1 MEALLFYFCRPGTGK
16 NRFFF
21 LPLSRRVNAFLSLH
35 LLFLSDILNISA
47 VATCDLFCIALLIAG
62 CCPVILC
69 RIEHQAL

>member
-1 MEALLFYFCRPGTGK
+1 MEALLFYFCRPEK

-47 VATCDLFCIALLIAG
+47 VATCDLFCIALIAG